1 MVADTL
7 AILGSGYLTYDA
19 VVVYSLSQNLYLAAV
34 VFIWVTTL
42 FLMNFGDL
50 YRYET
55 ATHPLRHLPTVV
67 IALVT
72 SFLFLL
78 AAAFSIKLSDTFS
91 RLWLGYFAVTS
102 GAVDYFVSCWVIAS
116 LVRLLHVRGSK
127 RSLAIVGSGEQSR
140 RLVALLAQGGE
151 RPVRIQGVFADDL
164 PPVDAPHCRA
174 RNDPSSRKRPGA
186 FGEPSQTGA
195 DR

>member
-1 MVADTL
+1 MATLLTVADTL
-7 AILGSGYLTYDA
+7 AILGSGYVTYDA
-19 VVVYSLSQNLYLAAV
+19 VVVYSLYQNLYLAAV

-42 FLMNFGDL
+42 FIMNFSNL

-72 SFLFLL
+72 SFFFLL

-102 GAVDYFVSCWVIAS
+102 GAVIILFRV
-116 LVRLLHVRGSK
+116 G
-127 RSLAIVGSGEQSR
+127 LAHSTRAPLACSR
-140 RLVALLAQGGE
+140 HQAKLG
-151 RPVRIQGVFADDL
+151 
-164 PPVDAPHCRA
+164 HC
-174 RNDPSSRKRPGA
+174 GHW
-186 FGEPSQTGA
+186 
-195 DR
+195 